1 MRTAAVA
8 LLLLLAAC
16 GRGADEP
23 AAAPTTSPVAATGIV
38 QTTITP
44 TGEPVPEALSQFR
57 CEPDGAGAYTASGV
71 LANDAKAATTF
82 QVTVYV
88 GLPIAGQQPAK
99 TKQVPK
105 VAGGGSVDFKL
116 FKVPAAAEG
125 GTCHVQVL
133 KTK

>member
-1 MRTAAVA
+1 MRIAAVG
-8 LLLLLAAC
+8 LLVLLAAC
-16 GRGADEP
+16 GSGSAGP
-23 AAAPTTSPVAATGIV
+23 ATAPSTTPVAATGIV

-44 TGEPVPEALSQFR
+44 TGTPVPEALSQFR
-57 CEPDGAGAYTASGV
+57 CEPDGEGTYAASGV
-71 LANDAKAATTF
+71 LANDAKATTTF

-88 GLPIAGQQPAK
+88 GVPIAGQQPAK

-116 FKVPAAAEG
+116 FKIPATAEG